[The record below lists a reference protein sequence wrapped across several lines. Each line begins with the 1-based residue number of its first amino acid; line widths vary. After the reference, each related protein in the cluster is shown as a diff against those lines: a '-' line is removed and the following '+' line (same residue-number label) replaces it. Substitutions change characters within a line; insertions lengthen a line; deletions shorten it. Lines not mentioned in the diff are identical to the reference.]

1 MKNWLKVYK
10 TIIFLFIFVFVTESE
25 QPGEIALMEFKHSRS
40 EQQRL
45 REIDQRLKYLEVHDD
60 ENVSILAKSS
70 LSLTS
75 FGLDELL
82 F

>member
-25 QPGEIALMEFKHSRS
+25 PGEIALMEFKHSRS

-45 REIDQRLKYLEVHDD
+45 REIDQKLKYLEIHDD
-60 ENVSILAKSS
+60 ENVSILTKSS
-70 LSLTS
+70 SSLTS